1 VIEVEVHQ
9 QLHAFLRDRGSDPW
23 PHHLTIS
30 RLIARAFRL
39 RRNALIQIS
48 PAAKYQSLHR
58 LSYLAPLMFWQ
69 DGVILVAPTT
79 AQQQLLQTEMPLLRE
94 WMKLKKPIVAADH
107 WPGSHF
113 KGVVLVTPE
122 VWLRDYLT
130 QQYQFPTD
138 IPTLIDGADQV
149 ENWTRQLLT
158 LSLQPQDW
166 EQLIW
171 CYPQLIESI
180 RETRVK
186 LTRVIFQHP
195 ENPYACALLEPT
207 EHHILTQLCQT
218 LMAYDITLSPQIWQ
232 QFWQHY
238 DTGHSL
244 LWSNINRQQGSFTL
258 HCAPMAVHR
267 PLQGLWSRQPTVLMG
282 SAFDLDPEAKLFRHQ
297 VGLGDLTCVQ
307 FAAHRDT
314 EAIQLYLPDGLPM
327 PNTPSFQG
335 ALLKQLYGLMAVS
348 VNADASTVIII
359 DDTPM
364 QRQVATLM
372 AAEFGSRVQVETT
385 DLHPQSILI
394 TGWNFWLQTQA
405 MLAIPKLLVMATL
418 PIPSLEDPRVA
429 GQVAYYKQYRQDW
442 FRLYLLPTALRTLQ
456 GAIAPLR
463 RCQGVVALLDNR
475 VLHRSYGQQV
485 LTAISPYARINYVD
499 ENLFYPASMSS
510 RNPY

>member
-1 VIEVEVHQ
+1 
-9 QLHAFLRDRGSDPW
+9 
-23 PHHLTIS
+23 
-30 RLIARAFRL
+30 
-39 RRNALIQIS
+39 
-48 PAAKYQSLHR
+48 
-58 LSYLAPLMFWQ
+58 
-69 DGVILVAPTT
+69 
-79 AQQQLLQTEMPLLRE
+79 
-94 WMKLKKPIVAADH
+94 
-107 WPGSHF
+107 
-113 KGVVLVTPE
+113 
-122 VWLRDYLT
+122 
-130 QQYQFPTD
+130 
-138 IPTLIDGADQV
+138 
-149 ENWTRQLLT
+149 
-158 LSLQPQDW
+158 
-166 EQLIW
+166 
-171 CYPQLIESI
+171 
-180 RETRVK
+180 
-186 LTRVIFQHP
+186 
-195 ENPYACALLEPT
+195 
-207 EHHILTQLCQT
+207 
-218 LMAYDITLSPQIWQ
+218 
-232 QFWQHY
+232 
-238 DTGHSL
+238 
-244 LWSNINRQQGSFTL
+244 
-258 HCAPMAVHR
+258 
-267 PLQGLWSRQPTVLMG
+267 
-282 SAFDLDPEAKLFRHQ
+282 
-297 VGLGDLTCVQ
+297 
-307 FAAHRDT
+307 
-314 EAIQLYLPDGLPM
+314 
-327 PNTPSFQG
+327 
-335 ALLKQLYGLMAVS
+335 